1 MKFTRNTIVWGLL
14 LTLCLVVASTAET
27 SAQEKKGV
35 RDLTD
40 GAWALQFQIGSNF
53 DLRSFEGTTISLK
66 KFTGQSSAWRT
77 GLSFDL
83 RTQDDDESGYI
94 DTTIIPVRTVDN
106 NSFSIDAVVQRIFYT
121 APRSKT
127 AFFFGVGPTGGY
139 HHAKLSQRIDYT
151 NGGFASNERKENSWS
166 AGLSTVMGVEWFLRR
181 NLSLLAEYGMVID
194 YTHNK
199 RTTTS
204 VTYDLVRTQV
214 SEQEIISKRF
224 QFNDQAAK
232 LGVSLYF

>member
-1 MKFTRNTIVWGLL
+1 MRFTRTTVVWGLL
-14 LTLCLVVASTAET
+14 LATCLVIASTAET
-27 SAQEKKGV
+27 SAQETKGV
-35 RDLTD
+35 SELTD

-66 KFTGQSSAWRT
+66 KFTGRSSAWRT
-77 GLSFDL
+77 GLSFSL
-83 RTQDDDESGYI
+83 RTQDDDLSGYI
-94 DTTIIPVRTVDN
+94 DTTISPVRTVDN
-106 NSFSIDAVVQRIFYT
+106 NTFSIDAVIQRIFYT

-139 HHAKLSQRIDYT
+139 RHGKLSQRTDYT
-151 NGGFASNERKENSWS
+151 DGRFTSSERKENSWS
-166 AGLSTVMGVEWFLRR
+166 VGLSTVMGVEWFLRR

-199 RTTTS
+199 RTTTN
-204 VTYDLVRTQV
+204 VTYDLVRTRV
-214 SEQEIISKRF
+214 SVDETVSKVF
-224 QFNDQAAK
+224 AFDDQAVK